1 MHTHAIWYDVCCG
14 RKIQYWVLGAASYLC
29 CLQFQLFQVT
39 IIIIDISFYY
49 SDHVYYEYDIYNK

>member
-1 MHTHAIWYDVCCG
+1 
-14 RKIQYWVLGAASYLC
+14 
-29 CLQFQLFQVT
+29 VT